1 MSAPHHRYPWA
12 TAAFSVSDI
21 ERALSMSR
29 FTFDRSV
36 PVVAALLATVALAGC
51 GSADPSTLRAAVT
64 SSTATAPG
72 SFGAADILFVQMMIP
87 HHQDAVTMA
96 ELARTRSRSPR
107 IRSVAE
113 QISRTQ
119 QPQIDTM
126 IGWVQA
132 AGRPT
137 APPDF
142 NTGHGVGEHAV
153 PGTMTFTDL
162 VRLRESS
169 GARFDRKF
177 LTVMIR
183 HHRGTLVTA
192 TAEFAEVSS
201 PEVKAL
207 GQEMAA
213 KQKAELKTMRQILAQ
228 L

>member
-1 MSAPHHRYPWA
+1 MSK
-12 TAAFSVSDI
+12 
-21 ERALSMSR
+21 L
-29 FTFDRSV
+29 TFDRSV
-36 PVVAALLATVALAGC
+36 PVVVALLATVALAGC
-51 GSADPSTLRAAVT
+51 GSADPSTARAVVT
-64 SSTATAPG
+64 SSTAAAPD

-96 ELARTRSRSPR
+96 ELARTRSQNPG
-107 IRSVAE
+107 IRGVAE
-113 QISRTQ
+113 QISSIQ

-126 IGWVQA
+126 ISWVQA
-132 AGRPT
+132 VGRPT

-183 HHRGTLVTA
+183 HHRGTLRA
-192 TAEFAEVSS
+192 AKAELAEVSS
-201 PEVKAL
+201 PEVKAI
-207 GQEMAA
+207 GQDMVA
-213 KQKAELKTMRQILAQ
+213 KQKAELKTLRQILAQ